1 MVTVRRMTLRTKLF
15 AGLGAVGL
23 LIAVLLLFG
32 NRILSESA
40 QRMEVSLNAEV
51 RPLVRMNR
59 LQVRIQRVR
68 ALEIELPRLAD
79 YFAVTTQRELLRSE
93 VTAFS
98 DDLAMFVRDRPVE
111 NNYTALLDNWNRYKA
126 DLDLIVSQ
134 GTAMDMKRVEASS
147 TYESVVHFKSVAGIL
162 QEFSENIERRARRTR
177 DAALL
182 RQKQQEQVFLLT
194 SVAGLA
200 VLAVGLF
207 LFARSLAMRVDAL
220 RNAALR
226 IADGESGIDI
236 EPGEDELS
244 DLGYAF
250 DVMRKKVEDR
260 EHDLRVAN
268 AEQET
273 RVAQRTSEL
282 NDSNRQLRLE
292 IEERRR
298 AEQQLHLLSKAVEQ
312 SPVSTLITGI
322 DSRIEYVNEAFVQST
337 GWTQSDV
344 LGRTL
349 QEIEPDRYS
358 LDQYHSAWETVR
370 QGQMWIGEFSY
381 VRADGVKVWELERI
395 SPVSAGA
402 GDVSHY
408 VVIRENVTLRKQQ
421 EEKILFQAHYDH
433 LTKLPNRIL
442 AMDRLSQAIV
452 GAARANDRVA
462 LMFIDLDDFKK
473 VNDSLGHDAGDALLM
488 QAAQR
493 LRNAVR
499 HSDTVARQGGDE
511 FLVIMSELHDPT
523 DAEVVATKILSAF
536 ADDFVLG
543 ENVAV
548 VTPSIGL
555 AIYPDDGANAGE
567 LLRNADLA
575 MYDAKEAGCNTYRFF
590 NKLIHEQ
597 SAQRLALEHDL
608 RQALARDEFQLHY
621 QPLIDARDRR
631 LIGAEALLRWNSAR
645 HGRVEPSFFIGL
657 AEHTGLIIDIG
668 RWVLRTA
675 CRQAAQ
681 WRTAGHED
689 FHISVNVSPRQFRG
703 SDFLE
708 HVREA
713 LSSSG
718 LPPTNLKIEVTEGLL
733 IRNAPE
739 VSDILNELALLGVG
753 IAMDDF
759 GTGYSSLSCLK
770 RFPFNWIKIDREFI
784 HRIEVD
790 HDDRVLVAAIIGMG
804 KALGMVVVAEGV
816 ESAAQLAFLADL
828 DCDIVQGFYFSCPVS
843 ADEMLSEWLTK
854 ADEQIKT
861 IVS

>member
-1 MVTVRRMTLRTKLF
+1 MAAIRRMNLRTKLF

-23 LIAVLLLFG
+23 LIAALLFFG
-32 NRILSESA
+32 SRILSENA
-40 QRMEVSLNAEV
+40 QHMEASLDAEV

-79 YFAVTTQRELLRSE
+79 YFAVTTQLELLRSE
-93 VTAFS
+93 ERAFS
-98 DDLAMFVRDRPVE
+98 DELAAFVHDRPGG
-111 NNYTALLDNWNRYKA
+111 NDYTALLDHWNRYRT
-126 DLDLIVSQ
+126 DLDTIISQ
-134 GTAMDMKRVEASS
+134 GAAMDMKRVETSS

-182 RQKQQEQVFLLT
+182 RQKQQEQLFLLT
-194 SVAGLA
+194 SVTGLA

-207 LFARSLAMRVDAL
+207 LFARSLAARVDAL

-226 IADGESGIDI
+226 IAEGESGVDI
-236 EPGEDELS
+236 TAGGEDELS

-268 AEQET
+268 AEQEV
-273 RVAQRTSEL
+273 RVEQRTSEL

-292 IEERRR
+292 IEERLR
-298 AEQQLHLLSKAVEQ
+298 AEQRLLLLSKAIEQ
-312 SPVSTLITGI
+312 SPVSTLITGV
-322 DSRIEYVNEAFVQST
+322 DSRIEYVNEAFVQNT

-344 LGRTL
+344 LGKTL

-358 LDQYHSAWETVR
+358 LDQYRSAWETVR
-370 QGQMWIGEFSY
+370 KGQMWIGEFSY
-381 VRADGVKVWELERI
+381 MRGDGVKMWELERI
-395 SPVSAGA
+395 SPVNAGA

-442 AMDRLSQAIV
+442 AMDRLSQAIAS
-452 GAARANDRVA
+452 AARSDARVA

-493 LRNAVR
+493 LGKAVR

-523 DAEVVATKILSAF
+523 DAEIVATKILSAF

-543 ENVAV
+543 ENAAV

-608 RQALARDEFQLHY
+608 RQALARNQFQLHY
-621 QPLIDARDRR
+621 QPLIDARTQCV
-631 LIGAEALLRWNSAR
+631 IGAEALLRWNSTA
-645 HGRVEPSFFIGL
+645 HGMVEPSFFIGL
-657 AEHTGLIIDIG
+657 AEHTGLIIEIG

-675 CRQAAQ
+675 CLQAAQ
-681 WRTAGHED
+681 WRASGHED

-718 LPPTNLKIEVTEGLL
+718 LPPPNLKIEVTEGLL

-828 DCDIVQGFYFSCPVS
+828 DCDVVQGFYFSCPVS
-843 ADEMLSEWLTK
+843 AEEMQRAWLT
-854 ADEQIKT
+854 DLI
-861 IVS
+861 S